1 MAYRPGLRSR
11 LVLVTMLATA
21 LAVAAISFGVQ
32 LLLSRSA
39 RSESVD
45 LLRAR
50 TDAVAATVRLVA
62 GRPMVLETPADSL
75 DQNVWVFDAAG
86 RTIDG
91 TVPAGL
97 RHDIDQL
104 KGLRTERT
112 VVAAGETRLL
122 ARPIASSG
130 QNVAVVVAGLDLTPY
145 ERSERRGLWLTIGL
159 GALIVLSAGLAAWAA
174 ARHALRQV
182 HRMVR
187 RADEWQEHDLQ
198 GRFDLGPPVDEL
210 TELGGTLDRMLDRI
224 ASALRA
230 ERRLTDEVAHEL
242 RTPLTV
248 IRSEAQ
254 LAVTAD
260 PAAKDDSLQA
270 IVAATVRMET
280 AIQTMLQVARSS
292 PDGEARCDAGA
303 VLSTVLATVRGTVP
317 ASKAVQAHASVRVD
331 HPRQPLGIAAPQAV
345 VCAALSPLVDNA
357 VRHAPGQV
365 RLSARRD
372 GRRVVL
378 IVEDDGPGVAPE
390 SVEEIFRGAGLGLA
404 LARRLAGSVG
414 GRVTA
419 VATGHGR
426 FELDLPSG

>member
-1 MAYRPGLRSR
+1 
-11 LVLVTMLATA
+11 
-21 LAVAAISFGVQ
+21 
-32 LLLSRSA
+32 
-39 RSESVD
+39 
-45 LLRAR
+45 
-50 TDAVAATVRLVA
+50 
-62 GRPMVLETPADSL
+62 
-75 DQNVWVFDAAG
+75 
-86 RTIDG
+86 
-91 TVPAGL
+91 
-97 RHDIDQL
+97 
-104 KGLRTERT
+104 
-112 VVAAGETRLL
+112 L
-122 ARPIASSG
+122 ARPIVSSG
-130 QNVAVVVAGLDLTPY
+130 QNVAVVVAALDLTPY

-159 GALIVLSAGLAAWAA
+159 GALIVLAAGVAAWAA

-182 HRMVR
+182 HRMVS

-242 RTPLTV
+242 RTPLAV

-270 IVAATVRMET
+270 IVAATVQMET
-280 AIQTMLQVARSS
+280 AIRTMLQVARSS
-292 PDGEARCDAGA
+292 PDGEARCDAG
-303 VLSTVLATVRGTVP
+303 TVLKTVP
-317 ASKAVQAHASVRVD
+317 ATVLGSTAGQAHASVRVD
-331 HPRQPLGIAAPQAV
+331 DPRQPLGIAAPQAV

-390 SVEEIFRGAGLGLA
+390 AVEEIFRGKGLGLA

-414 GRVTA
+414 GRVIA

-426 FELDLPSG
+426 FELDLPSF

>member
-1 MAYRPGLRSR
+1 MAVRMGYRPGLRSR
-11 LVLVTMLATA
+11 LVLVTTLATA
-21 LAVAAISFGVQ
+21 LAVAAISLGVQ
-32 LLLSRSA
+32 LLLGRIA

-50 TDAVAATVRLVA
+50 TDAVAATVQLVD
-62 GRPMVLETPADSL
+62 GRSTVLETPADSL

-91 TVPAGL
+91 TVPVGL
-97 RHDIDQL
+97 QHDIDQL

-112 VVAAGETRLL
+112 LVVGGQTRLL

-130 QNVAVVVAGLDLTPY
+130 QNIAVVVAGLDLTPY
-145 ERSERRGLWLTIGL
+145 ERSERRGLWLTFVL
-159 GALIVLSAGLAAWAA
+159 GALIVLAAGLAAWAA
-174 ARHALRQV
+174 ARHALRRV

-187 RADEWQEHDLQ
+187 RADDWQEHDLQ

-260 PAAKDDSLQA
+260 LAAKDESLQA

-280 AIQTMLQVARSS
+280 AIRTMLQVARSS
-292 PDGEARCDAGA
+292 PDGEAHCDAGT
-303 VLSTVLATVRGTVP
+303 VLETVLAST
-317 ASKAVQAHASVRVD
+317 AAAQASVRVD
-331 HPRQPLGIAAPQAV
+331 RPRQPLGIAAPQAV

-357 VRHAPGQV
+357 LRHAPGQV
-365 RLSARRD
+365 RLGARRD

-390 SVEEIFRGAGLGLA
+390 SVEKIFRGAGLGLA

-426 FELDLPSG
+426 FELDLPSS

>member
-1 MAYRPGLRSR
+1 MMAYRPGLRSR
-11 LVLVTMLATA
+11 LVLVTMTTA
-21 LAVAAISFGVQ
+21 LSVVAISFGVQ
-32 LLLSRSA
+32 LLLSRST
-39 RSESVD
+39 RSDSVD

-50 TDAVAATVRLVA
+50 TDAVAATVRLVD

-97 RHDIDQL
+97 QHDIDQL
-104 KGLRTERT
+104 KRLRTERT
-112 VVAAGETRLL
+112 LVVVGETRLL

-130 QNVAVVVAGLDLTPY
+130 QNVAVVVAALDLTPY
-145 ERSERRGLWLTIGL
+145 ERSERRGLWLTIGF
-159 GALIVLSAGLAAWAA
+159 GALIVLAAGVAAWAA

-182 HRMVR
+182 HRMAS

-224 ASALRA
+224 ASALLA

-242 RTPLTV
+242 RTPLAV

-254 LAVTAD
+254 LAVMAD

-280 AIQTMLQVARSS
+280 AIRTMLQVARSS
-292 PDGEARCDAGA
+292 PDGEARCDAG
-303 VLSTVLATVRGTVP
+303 TVLATVLGST
-317 ASKAVQAHASVRVD
+317 AGQAHASVRVD
-331 HPRQPLGIAAPQAV
+331 DPRQPLGIAAPQAV

-390 SVEEIFRGAGLGLA
+390 AVEEIFRGKGLGLA
-404 LARRLAGSVG
+404 LARRLAGSIG

-426 FELDLPSG
+426 FELDLPYLEIQSG

>member
-1 MAYRPGLRSR
+1 M
-11 LVLVTMLATA
+11 
-21 LAVAAISFGVQ
+21 
-32 LLLSRSA
+32 
-39 RSESVD
+39 VD
-45 LLRAR
+45 
-50 TDAVAATVRLVA
+50 
-62 GRPMVLETPADSL
+62 GRPVVLETPADSL
-75 DQNVWVFDAAG
+75 DQNVWVFDAGG
-86 RTIDG
+86 RNIDG

-97 RHDIDQL
+97 QRDIDLL

-112 VVAAGETRLL
+112 IVVAGETRLL
-122 ARPIASSG
+122 ARPIAGSG
-130 QNVAVVVAGLDLTPY
+130 QTVAVVVAALDLTPY

-159 GALIVLSAGLAAWAA
+159 GALIVLAAGLAAWAA

-254 LAVTAD
+254 LAVTAE
-260 PAAKDDSLQA
+260 PAAKDDSLRA
-270 IVAATVRMET
+270 IVAATGRMET
-280 AIQTMLQVARSS
+280 AIRTMLQVARSS
-292 PDGEARCDAGA
+292 PDGDARCDAG
-303 VLSTVLATVRGTVP
+303 TVLATVRGSSTM
-317 ASKAVQAHASVRVD
+317 QAHAFVRVAD
-331 HPRQPLGIAAPQAV
+331 PGQPLGIAAPQAV

-365 RLSARRD
+365 RLSARQD

-378 IVEDDGPGVAPE
+378 IVEDDGPGVPPE
-390 SVEEIFRGAGLGLA
+390 SVEEIFRGKGLGLA

-426 FELDLPSG
+426 FELDLPSP

>member
-1 MAYRPGLRSR
+1 MMAYRPGLRSR
-11 LVLVTMLATA
+11 LVLVTMTTA
-21 LAVAAISFGVQ
+21 LSVVAISFGVQ
-32 LLLSRSA
+32 LLLSRST
-39 RSESVD
+39 RSDSVD

-50 TDAVAATVRLVA
+50 TDAVAATVRLVD

-97 RHDIDQL
+97 QHDIDQL
-104 KGLRTERT
+104 KRLRTERT
-112 VVAAGETRLL
+112 LVVVGKTRLL

-130 QNVAVVVAGLDLTPY
+130 QNVAVVVAALDLTPY
-145 ERSERRGLWLTIGL
+145 ERSERRGLWLTIGF
-159 GALIVLSAGLAAWAA
+159 GALIVLAAGVAAWAA

-182 HRMVR
+182 HRMAS

-224 ASALRA
+224 ASALLA

-242 RTPLTV
+242 RTPLAV

-254 LAVTAD
+254 LAVMAD

-280 AIQTMLQVARSS
+280 AIRTMLQVARSS
-292 PDGEARCDAGA
+292 PDGEARCDAG
-303 VLSTVLATVRGTVP
+303 TVLATVLGST
-317 ASKAVQAHASVRVD
+317 AGQAHASVRVD
-331 HPRQPLGIAAPQAV
+331 DPRQPLGIAAPQAV

-390 SVEEIFRGAGLGLA
+390 AVEEIFRGKGLGLA
-404 LARRLAGSVG
+404 LARRLAGSIG

-426 FELDLPSG
+426 FELDLPYLEIQSG

>member
-32 LLLSRSA
+32 LLLSRST

-45 LLRAR
+45 MLRAR
-50 TDAVAATVRLVA
+50 TDAVTATVRLA
-62 GRPMVLETPADSL
+62 DGRPVVLETPADSL

-97 RHDIDQL
+97 QHDIDQL
-104 KGLRTERT
+104 KRLRTERT
-112 VVAAGETRLL
+112 LVAVGETRLL
-122 ARPIASSG
+122 ARPIANSG
-130 QNVAVVVAGLDLTPY
+130 HNVAVVVAALDLTPY

-159 GALIVLSAGLAAWAA
+159 GALIVLAAGVAAWAA

-182 HRMVR
+182 HRMVK
-187 RADEWQEHDLQ
+187 RADDWQEHDLQ

-242 RTPLTV
+242 RTPLAV

-260 PAAKDDSLQA
+260 PTAKDDSLHA

-280 AIQTMLQVARSS
+280 AIRAMLQVARSS
-292 PDGEARCDAGA
+292 PDVEARCDAG
-303 VLSTVLATVRGTVP
+303 TVLATVVAT
-317 ASKAVQAHASVRVD
+317 VQAHASVRVD
-331 HPRQPLGIAAPQAV
+331 DPRPPLGITAPQAV

-390 SVEEIFRGAGLGLA
+390 AVEEIFRGAGLGLA

-414 GRVTA
+414 GRVIA

-426 FELDLPSG
+426 FELDLPST

>member
-1 MAYRPGLRSR
+1 MAYRPGLRTR
-11 LVLVTMLATA
+11 LVLVTVWATA

-32 LLLSRSA
+32 LVLSRSA

-50 TDAVAATVRLVA
+50 TDAVAATVRLVG

-75 DQNVWVFDAAG
+75 DQNVWIFDAAG
-86 RTIDG
+86 RPIDG
-91 TVPAGL
+91 TVPSGL

-104 KGLRTERT
+104 KGIRTERT
-112 VVAAGETRLL
+112 LVAAGETRLL
-122 ARPIASSG
+122 ARPIVSSG
-130 QNVAVVVAGLDLTPY
+130 QNVAVVVAALDLTPY

-159 GALIVLSAGLAAWAA
+159 GALIVLTAGLAAWAA

-187 RADEWQEHDLQ
+187 HADEWQEHDLQ

-224 ASALRA
+224 ATALLA

-270 IVAATVRMET
+270 IVAATVRMES

-292 PDGEARCDAGA
+292 PDGEARCDAG
-303 VLSTVLATVRGTVP
+303 TVLATVLAAVRGST
-317 ASKAVQAHASVRVD
+317 AVRAHTSVRVTE
-331 HPRQPLGIAAPQAV
+331 PWQPLGIAAPQAV

-357 VRHAPGQV
+357 VRHAPGRV

-390 SVEEIFRGAGLGLA
+390 SVEEIFRGPGLGLA
-404 LARRLAGSVG
+404 LARRLAASVG

-426 FELDLPSG
+426 FELDLPSP

>member
-11 LVLVTMLATA
+11 LVLVTMVATT

-32 LLLSRSA
+32 LLLSRST

-62 GRPMVLETPADSL
+62 GRPIVLETPADSL

-86 RTIDG
+86 GTIDG

-97 RHDIDQL
+97 LHDIDQL
-104 KGLRTERT
+104 KRLRTERT
-112 VVAAGETRLL
+112 LVVVGETRLL
-122 ARPIASSG
+122 ARPIANSG
-130 QNVAVVVAGLDLTPY
+130 QNVAVVVAALDLTPY
-145 ERSERRGLWLTIGL
+145 ERSERRGLWLTIGF
-159 GALIVLSAGLAAWAA
+159 GALIVLAAGVAAWAA

-182 HRMVR
+182 HRMVS
-187 RADEWQEHDLQ
+187 RADDWQEHDLQ

-224 ASALRA
+224 ASALLA

-242 RTPLTV
+242 RTPLAV

-254 LAVTAD
+254 LAVMAD
-260 PAAKDDSLQA
+260 PAAKDDSLEA

-280 AIQTMLQVARSS
+280 AIRTMLQVARSS
-292 PDGEARCDAGA
+292 PDGEARCDAG
-303 VLSTVLATVRGTVP
+303 TVLATVLGST
-317 ASKAVQAHASVRVD
+317 AGQAHASVRVD
-331 HPRQPLGIAAPQAV
+331 DPRQPLGIAAPQAV

-390 SVEEIFRGAGLGLA
+390 AVEEIFRGKGLGLA
-404 LARRLAGSVG
+404 LARRLAGSIG

-426 FELDLPSG
+426 FELDLPYLEIQSG

>member
-1 MAYRPGLRSR
+1 
-11 LVLVTMLATA
+11 MLATA
-21 LAVAAISFGVQ
+21 LSVAAISFGVQ
-32 LLLSRSA
+32 LLLSRST

-45 LLRAR
+45 LLRVR
-50 TDAVAATVRLVA
+50 TDAVAATVRLVD
-62 GRPMVLETPADSL
+62 GRPIVLETPADSL

-91 TVPAGL
+91 TVPAVL
-97 RHDIDQL
+97 QHDIDQL

-112 VVAAGETRLL
+112 LVAVGETRLL
-122 ARPIASSG
+122 ARPIVSSG
-130 QNVAVVVAGLDLTPY
+130 QNVAVVVAALDLTPY

-159 GALIVLSAGLAAWAA
+159 GALIVLAAGVAAWAA

-182 HRMVR
+182 HRMVS

-224 ASALRA
+224 ALALLA

-242 RTPLTV
+242 RTPLAV

-280 AIQTMLQVARSS
+280 AIRTMLQVARSS
-292 PDGEARCDAGA
+292 PDGEAHCDAGT
-303 VLSTVLATVRGTVP
+303 VLKTVLATV
-317 ASKAVQAHASVRVD
+317 HASVKVD
-331 HPRQPLGIAAPQAV
+331 DPRQPLGIAAPQAV

-365 RLSARRD
+365 RLSARQD

-390 SVEEIFRGAGLGLA
+390 AVEEIFHGAGLGLA

-426 FELDLPSG
+426 FELDLPSP